1 MVNSKFAYK
10 KVSNK
15 VVNFRDTKSIVIVK
29 YQNTQTSAI
38 LTDWERK
45 NSKFYIY
52 ILKETLSYLEVLFTE
67 KAKSYFEM
75 WNALSTVKSFLTCFE
90 SNK

>member
-38 LTDWERK
+38 LTD
-45 NSKFYIY
+45 
-52 ILKETLSYLEVLFTE
+52 
-67 KAKSYFEM
+67 
-75 WNALSTVKSFLTCFE
+75 
-90 SNK
+90 